1 MKELRPSNE
10 QRLTEVTAAFFR
22 SKIGR
27 SPKAVTVLQEARGDL
42 LVIKVEGFLSQ
53 AETALSED
61 RENQRGLDEYYTRIL
76 GQLSPMLSP
85 LVKEV
90 EKRPLLGCRTVLDL
104 ARDECIYLLTLG
116 AQPREGISAHTPER
130 NK

>member
-1 MKELRPSNE
+1 MKNLRPSGE
-10 QRLTEVTAAFFR
+10 RRLTEMTAAFFR
-22 SKIGR
+22 SKLGR
-27 SPKAVTVLQEARGDL
+27 SPKSIKVIEEEGEDL
-42 LVIKVEGFLSQ
+42 IVIKVEGFLSR
-53 AETALSED
+53 AERVLAGHRED
-61 RENQRGLDEYYTRIL
+61 QKGLDEYYTRIL

>member
-1 MKELRPSNE
+1 MRLPNE
-10 QRLTEVTAAFFR
+10 QRLTEVTTAFFK

-27 SPKAVTVLQEARGDL
+27 SPKAVTVLQEAHGDL
-42 LVIKVEGFLSQ
+42 LVIKVEGFLSR
-53 AETALSED
+53 AEAALAEHRED
-61 RENQRGLDEYYTRIL
+61 QKALDEYYTRIL
-76 GQLSPMLSP
+76 GQLLPMLSQ

-116 AQPREGISAHTPER
+116 MWPAERISVNTQE
-130 NK
+130 KSE

>member
-1 MKELRPSNE
+1 MKNLRPSGE
-10 QRLTEVTAAFFR
+10 RRLAETTAAFFR
-22 SKIGR
+22 SKLGR
-27 SPKAVTVLQEARGDL
+27 SPKSIKVLEEAGEDL
-42 LVIKVEGFLSQ
+42 IVIKVEGFLSR
-53 AETALSED
+53 AERVLAGHRED
-61 RENQRGLDEYYTRIL
+61 HKGLDEYCTRIL

>member
-76 GQLSPMLSP
+76 GQFVPVLSQ

-116 AQPREGISAHTPER
+116 EPAREGVPARTPEQGE
-130 NK
+130 